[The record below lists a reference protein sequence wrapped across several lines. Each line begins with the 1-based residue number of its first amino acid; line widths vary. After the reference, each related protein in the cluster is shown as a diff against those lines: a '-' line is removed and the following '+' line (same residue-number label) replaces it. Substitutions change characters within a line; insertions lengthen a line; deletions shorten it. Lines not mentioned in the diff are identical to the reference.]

1 MIIRSKSPFRIS
13 FGGGGTDV
21 PPYCWEHGGAV
32 ISTTIDK
39 YTYVTIAPNK
49 NRAISIHSL
58 DYRFKKSFEIGEEL
72 EYDGKLDIVKA
83 IINEFSVDKGCNLL
97 IHSDMPPGSGM
108 GVSSSVTVALIGA
121 FTEFLGIYMDE
132 YEIAELAYHIEREE
146 LGMEGGYQDQYAS
159 AFGGLNYI
167 EFKDSVIVNPLRLR
181 AEILNECQ
189 YRLLLCYT
197 GDTRLSSEIQVDL
210 VKRYKERRRD
220 SIEGMR
226 NLKRIAD
233 EMKYSLLKGDFKG
246 FGELLHQGWME
257 KKRLSNKITNP
268 EIDKL
273 YEIARENGAIG
284 GKILG
289 AGGGGHLLLFCEY
302 DKRFKVADKIK
313 EYGVKIIDFGF
324 ETKGLQIWRVK
335 DESR

>member
-39 YTYVTIAPNK
+39 YAYVTITPNK
-49 NRAISIHSL
+49 NRAINIHSL
-58 DYRFKKSFEIGEEL
+58 DYRLKKSFEIGEEL

-83 IINEFSVDKGCNLL
+83 TINKFKVDKGCDLL
-97 IHSDMPPGSGM
+97 IHSDMPPGSGL
-108 GVSSSVTVALIGA
+108 GVSSAVTVALIGA
-121 FTEFLGIYMDE
+121 FKDFFGIYMNA

-159 AFGGLNYI
+159 TFGGLNYI
-167 EFKDSVIVNPLRLR
+167 EFKNEVIVNPLRLR
-181 AEILNECQ
+181 PEILNELQ

-210 VKRYKERRRD
+210 VRGYTERRRD
-220 SIEGMR
+220 SVEGLL

-233 EMKYSLLKGDFKG
+233 EMKYSLLKGDFKK
-246 FGELLHQGWME
+246 FGELLHQGWIE

-273 YEIARENGAIG
+273 YEIARLNGVIG

-289 AGGGGHLLLFCEY
+289 AGGGGHLLFFCEF
-302 DKRFKVADKIK
+302 DKKFKVADKIK
-313 EYGVKIIDFGF
+313 ENGVKIIDFKF
-324 ETKGLQIWRVK
+324 DTNGLQIWRVK
-335 DESR
+335 DEGT

>member
-1 MIIRSKSPFRIS
+1 MVIRSRSPFRIS

-21 PPYCWEHGGAV
+21 PPYCREHGGAV
-32 ISTTIDK
+32 ISTTINK
-39 YTYVTIAPNK
+39 YAYATITPNK
-49 NRAISIHSL
+49 NKAINIYSL
-58 DYRFKKSFEIGEEL
+58 DYRLKKSFEIGEEL
-72 EYDGKLDIVKA
+72 EYNGRLDIVKA
-83 IINEFSVDKGCNLL
+83 IINEFSVDKGCDLL

-108 GVSSSVTVALIGA
+108 GISSAVTVALIGA
-121 FTEFLGIYMDE
+121 FKEFLEICMEG
-132 YEIAELAYHIEREE
+132 YEVAELAYHIEREE
-146 LGMEGGYQDQYAS
+146 LKMEGGYQDQYAS
-159 AFGGLNYI
+159 TFGGLNYI
-167 EFKDSVIVNPLRLR
+167 EFKDEVIVNPLRLR
-181 AEILNECQ
+181 SENLNELQ

-210 VKRYKERRRD
+210 VKRYKERKKD
-220 SIEGMR
+220 SIEGMH
-226 NLKRIAD
+226 NLKSIAD
-233 EMKYSLLKGDFKG
+233 EMKYSLIKGNLRR
-246 FGELLHQGWME
+246 FGELLHQGWIE

-302 DKRFKVADKIK
+302 DKKYKVEDKIK

-324 ETKGLQIWRVK
+324 ETKGLQIWKVG
-335 DESR
+335 DEDK